1 MVARGARRVAAGLL
15 AAGLLAA
22 GLAVPLASPALADPS
37 VDELLDRAKAE
48 NADNKPVEALRDVQ
62 AAYDRLWHDGPLF
75 LTQALFIKEDPQ
87 GYGHY
92 DPRANTVFTQ
102 KDTLLVYV
110 EPAGYGFKFDGT
122 LYRFGFAVDI
132 EILDSTGKQR
142 GYAKDFTNF
151 DYVKRTANKEIEL
164 NFVMGPLKLPAGDY
178 QLKLTLH
185 DKVKSQSVS
194 QLLAFSIQ

>member
-1 MVARGARRVAAGLL
+1 MAARRMKWV

-22 GLAVPLASPALADPS
+22 GLAVVAATPARAEPS

-48 NADNKPVEALRDVQ
+48 NADNKPVDALRDVQ

-92 DPRANTVFTQ
+92 DPRADTVFTQ
-102 KDTLLVYV
+102 KDPLYVYL
-110 EPAGYGFKFDGT
+110 EPAGYGFKYDGAI
-122 LYRFGFAVDI
+122 YRFGFAVDI
-132 EILDSTGKQR
+132 EILDSSGKQR

-164 NFVMGPLKLPAGDY
+164 NFVMGPLKLLAGDY
-178 QLKLTLH
+178 QLKLTVH
-185 DKVKSQSVS
+185 DKVKGQSVS
-194 QLLAFSIQ
+194 QLLAFSIK